1 MGANKALEERVGALE
16 KSMGTIVNA
25 LREINKEMKQVEQKQ
40 TEQNSEE
47 IQEILNN
54 KMIISDK
61 IEKNADAIE
70 RLNREIVRRE
80 KEVFKDDFVQM
91 NMNDKVVENAKDY
104 KLTKC
109 RYFDQG
115 FCKYRKKCRYSH
127 PLKTCE
133 EYSVKGQC
141 DVENCPHR
149 HPQMCR
155 SWESTNYCERNI
167 NCDFLHVT
175 MANGDDGY
183 QISTPKFKC
192 ASCKNVWEERSCIV
206 THIIQGHETFFC
218 LNCEDWVKFKTNV
231 FDQNW
236 TLYDEAGNLK
246 RDI

>member
-1 MGANKALEERVGALE
+1 MGSAVISAVGQADD
-16 KSMGTIVNA
+16 V
-25 LREINKEMKQVEQKQ
+25 
-40 TEQNSEE
+40 
-47 IQEILNN
+47 IL
-54 KMIISDK
+54 MS
-61 IEKNADAIE
+61 
-70 RLNREIVRRE
+70 
-80 KEVFKDDFVQM
+80 
-91 NMNDKVVENAKDY
+91 NDIYSLQLLV
-104 KLTKC
+104 KLTEDYC
-109 RYFDQG
+109 Q
-115 FCKYRKKCRYSH
+115 KYRVKLEPKKTKLLGYYTKKSELKVKLAKKCNPITINNTPVQFTTQAEHVGVWRNSAGNM
-127 PLKTCE
+127 PNIM
-133 EYSVKGQC
+133 YSVKGRC

-149 HPQMCR
+149 HPQICR
-155 SWESTNYCERNI
+155 SWKSTNYCEINI